1 MSNYLNENLEGL
13 LSKMSYE
20 KAKELYKSYV
30 LDDLRGVRVSLTKD
44 LSQYH
49 PQLVIGA
56 LGVLSGVSRQD
67 ERAKYIKFDDF
78 NYNSVIYSDNY
89 DIVDEEFLLAA
100 DIIKYKK
107 LSAIVESNKVV
118 LGQGPRGGFKYLSV
132 EYINE
137 DGICCHESMGG
148 NIGKM
153 YLEELKKTDVHID
166 VKII

>member
-1 MSNYLNENLEGL
+1 MSNYLNEKLEGL
-13 LSKMSYE
+13 LSKMAYK

-30 LDDLRGVRVSLTKD
+30 LSDFRGVRVCLTKD

-56 LGVLSGVSRQD
+56 LGALSGVSKQD

-78 NYNSVIYSDNY
+78 CYNSVIYSDNFN
-89 DIVDEEFLLAA
+89 IVDEEFLLAA
-100 DIIKYKK
+100 DIVKYKK
-107 LSAIVESNKVV
+107 ISAIVEGNKVV

-137 DGICCHESMGG
+137 EGICCHESMGG

-153 YLEELKKTDVHID
+153 CLEELKKTDVHIET
-166 VKII
+166 KII